1 MIHVILHRY
10 YQETGR
16 AGRDGQPAEC
26 ILCERFERRIK
37 DHPHILIDYTYH
49 DAVRLEGMI
58 ERDVEVDGDEKRR
71 QREDVRLVV
80 QFCQNDFD
88 CRRVHMLAHFD
99 EKFNKAQCQE
109 GCDNCRAKRK
119 GSVRD
124 FTRQAQEIF
133 RGLQAIG
140 RRTIGL
146 NSAMAVYLG
155 SKLKDIKQKNWD
167 QLDWF
172 GQGTEIGRDN
182 VERLFRALVAEGY
195 IGEEQIWNAK
205 TGFNNSYLMVR
216 AAI

>member
-1 MIHVILHRY
+1 MIHVTFCRY

-26 ILCERFERRIK
+26 ILCERSELLVK
-37 DHPHILIDYTYH
+37 DRPHISIDYAYH

-58 ERDVEVDGDEKRR
+58 GRDTEIDADEKRR
-71 QREDVRLVV
+71 QREDLRLVV

-88 CRRVHMLAHFD
+88 CRRVHILAHFD
-99 EKFNKAQCQE
+99 EKFDKTQCQE

-124 FTRQAQEIF
+124 FTRQAGDIL

-140 RRTIGL
+140 RGTIGL
-146 NSAMAVYLG
+146 NGAMAVYLG
-155 SKLKDIKQKNWD
+155 SKLKDIKQKSWD
-167 QLDWF
+167 KLDWF

-195 IGEEQIWNAK
+195 IGEEQFWNAK
-205 TGFNNSYLMVR
+205 SGFNNSYLMVC
-216 AAI
+216 AAL